1 VFSNRNDLLEAVVAL
16 HVVVGAGVVGVA
28 TARQLAERG
37 DQVRLVSRRG
47 AGPEQLAVERVAADA
62 TDAAALARLA
72 RGAVAIH
79 NCAAPPY
86 HRWTHDWPP
95 LAEALLDAAEASGA
109 VLVSAGNL
117 YVYGPVD
124 GPLTEDLPAH
134 PAGPKARVR
143 ARMWQDALAR
153 HEAGRIRTAD
163 VRASDHLGAGS
174 QSLLTAAV
182 LPRVLAGERASV
194 PADLDAPHTWT
205 AVGDVAR
212 TLVAVADDER
222 TWGRAWH
229 VPSAPPM
236 SVREVVTRAC
246 ALADAP
252 RPRLSTMPG
261 FVLWLGGL
269 GDPLVRELR
278 ETQYQ
283 LRRPFVMDSTAAT
296 AALGITATPIEESLT
311 ETVRG
316 VAPARR

>member
-1 VFSNRNDLLEAVVAL
+1 VAL
-16 HVVVGAGVVGVA
+16 HVVVGAGAVGMA
-28 TARQLAERG
+28 TARLIADRG

-47 AGPEQLAVERVAADA
+47 GGPEHPSVERVPADA
-62 TDAAALARLA
+62 TDSAALARIA
-72 RGAVAIH
+72 DGAAALY

-86 HRWTHDWPP
+86 HRWTSEWPP

-117 YVYGPVD
+117 YLYGPVG
-124 GPLTEDLPAH
+124 GPLTEELPAR

-174 QSLLTAAV
+174 QSLLTLAV
-182 LPRVLAGERASV
+182 LPRVLAGRRASV

-205 AVGDVAR
+205 AVADVAR

-222 TWGRAWH
+222 AWGRAWH
-229 VPSAPPM
+229 VPSVPPL

-252 RPRLSTMPG
+252 PPRLSTMPAA
-261 FVLWLGGL
+261 VLWLGGL
-269 GDPLVRELR
+269 ANPLVRELR

-283 LRRPFVMDSTAAT
+283 FRRPFVMDSSAAT
-296 AALGITATPIEESLT
+296 TALGITATPIEESLAA
-311 ETVRG
+311 TVSRPAA
-316 VAPARR
+316 APGRPAPRR